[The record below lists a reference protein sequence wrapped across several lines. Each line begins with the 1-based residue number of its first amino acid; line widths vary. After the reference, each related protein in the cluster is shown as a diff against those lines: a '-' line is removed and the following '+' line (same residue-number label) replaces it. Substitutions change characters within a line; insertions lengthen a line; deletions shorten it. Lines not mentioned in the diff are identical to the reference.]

1 MKKRLLSIV
10 ALILLVMSTA
20 CGNDERVEQIESLSN
35 KYAVSKENQLIV
47 YTSHKEEVYLPII
60 REFESR
66 TGIWV
71 DVHAGGTAE
80 MMQAAKDAS
89 KNGQCDIM
97 FGGGVESYEASKEY
111 FLSYQTAEDE
121 SLDDNFVDK
130 EYYWTPFTELPLVF
144 VYNRNLVTPSSAPK
158 GWKDLFQENWKGK
171 IAFADMEKSGT
182 SYTIISTMAQLFNE
196 EPEVVLDR
204 FYQQLD
210 GNILSSSGDVVS
222 EVSNGNYLVG
232 ITLEET
238 AIKAIDAGSN
248 IVMAF
253 PNDGTSAVPDGIA
266 MLKNAPHSFNAG
278 KFIDFVVGHD
288 TQSYAMTEFNRRSVR
303 LDVKPTSK
311 FIDFTLIDFD
321 ISKAAKDEKKLL
333 DEWRSLMEGDDE

>member
-20 CGNDERVEQIESLSN
+20 CGNNERAEQIESLSG

-89 KNGQCDIM
+89 KTGQCDIM

-130 EYYWTPFTELPLVF
+130 EYYWTPFTELPIVF

-222 EVSNGNYLVG
+222 EVSNGNYLIG

-266 MLKNAPHSFNAG
+266 MLQNAPHSYNAG

-303 LDVKPTSK
+303 FDVKPTSK
-311 FIDFTLIDFD
+311 FVDFTLIDFD
-321 ISKAAKDEKKLL
+321 ISKAAKDEKKIL
-333 DEWRSLMEGDDE
+333 DKWRSLMEGDDE